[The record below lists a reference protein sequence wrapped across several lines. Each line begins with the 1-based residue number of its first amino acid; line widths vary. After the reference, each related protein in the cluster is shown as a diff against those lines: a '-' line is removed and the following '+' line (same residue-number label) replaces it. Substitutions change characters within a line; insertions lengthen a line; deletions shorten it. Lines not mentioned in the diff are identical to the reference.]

1 MSMHLVRSSAP
12 KFSSSLV
19 KRSSI
24 FCLISI
30 GVLQWLGDCS
40 WFFGVLGDCAFDA
53 IVGGFGLSKLKL
65 KTLPAPTSLRPAI
78 FGSNLAE
85 DQWQVFKKKNRQL
98 LIKKRK
104 LFSQMVFEK
113 FLELLKDY
121 VVIRN

>member
-40 WFFGVLGDCAFDA
+40 WFFGVLGECAFDA
-53 IVGGFGLSKLKL
+53 IVGGFGFSKLKL
-65 KTLPAPTSLRPAI
+65 KTLPAPTSRRPGI

-85 DQWQVFKKKNRQL
+85 DQWQFFFK
-98 LIKKRK
+98 
-104 LFSQMVFEK
+104 
-113 FLELLKDY
+113 
-121 VVIRN
+121 